1 MSTKFDAEAIATAG
15 QNIGL
20 LLNDTSAFEALK
32 QPWPTAGKFEPAARL
47 ERIMDG
53 QRGAVVAHAD
63 HLKAVFADMETKLKE
78 ISSRY
83 KKTDG
88 QNAEEI
94 QNVIAG
100 LEGTVYAT

>member
-1 MSTKFDAEAIATAG
+1 MSTKFDAEAIASAG

-20 LLNDTSAFEALK
+20 LLNDMSVFEALK
-32 QPWPTAGKFEPAARL
+32 QPWPTAGRFEPAARL
-47 ERIMDG
+47 GWIMDG

-63 HLKAVFADMETKLKE
+63 RLKSVFGDMETKLKA
-78 ISSRY
+78 ISGRL

-94 QNVIAG
+94 QNAFTG
-100 LEGTVYAT
+100 LEGAL